1 MRALKIAAISLALSM
16 ASPGLAVAQE
26 GFTAGTVAGA
36 LTGAVIGGPI
46 GAAIGGLLGAAIG
59 GAAEADHAQL
69 QPVRA
74 DAGFGVAETDPRQ
87 RGVETYPRRRIARTY
102 SRSRVA
108 RSQSPAARQPRLA
121 SVLTVVERTCV
132 RDRAG
137 NQTCRETEKRRV
149 LRDPSAAQTASTRLR
164 FSTSTVLPAAAK
176 PARPAALVPERVGIN
191 TASADELNRLGGRFG
206 RAIIARRPYG
216 SVDDLVSKRV
226 LTRSAFSQ
234 IKDRVTTN

>member
-59 GAAEADHAQL
+59 GAAEADHARL

-74 DAGFGVAETDPRQ
+74 DAGFEVAETYPRQ
-87 RGVETYPRRRIARTY
+87 RGVETYPRRIARTY

-108 RSQSPAARQPRLA
+108 RSQSPAARQLRLA
-121 SVLTVVERTCV
+121 SALTVVERTCV

-137 NQTCRETEKRRV
+137 NQTCREIEKRRG
-149 LRDPSAAQTASTRLR
+149 LRDPSAAQTAPTRLR
-164 FSTSTVLPAAAK
+164 FSTSTVLSAAAK

-191 TASADELNRLGGRFG
+191 TASADELNHLGGRFG

-216 SVDDLVSKRV
+216 SVDELVSKRV

-234 IKDRVTTN
+234 IKDWVTAN